1 MPARN
6 SSSAILL
13 SILLSCVTV
22 TWGQAAH
29 QPPEQLGEV
38 SFPTSCDPSV
48 QPRFERAVALLHSFW
63 FPQGEKAFRE
73 VLERDPTC
81 AIAAWGIASIRI
93 GNTFAGAASAEDAEQ
108 ARQIIERGR
117 ALGPKTERERYYL
130 EAVAEYWD
138 RFATRQHGERMK
150 SLANAFEKV
159 AAKFPGDD
167 EAQIFYGIY
176 LTATQAPTEKTF
188 AAALKSAGI
197 LETQF
202 AKHPNHPGVAH
213 YLIHS
218 YDFPPIADKGVNAA
232 RRYAS
237 IAPSA
242 PHAQHMPSHIFTRV
256 GAWQDSITT
265 NQRSVAA
272 ALNENDAGSAM
283 HAWDYMAYA
292 QLQLARDDDTRKL
305 IQTQSEFKA
314 GSIVFLYARAA
325 IPARYALER
334 GMWKEAAAV
343 DTVQT
348 PMPFIN
354 AMRNFTRALGAARSG
369 NPAAAEGDLLALDK
383 SIEALKSAKNGYWAT
398 EVEVQR
404 VAAGAW
410 VTLAKGDKDEALRAM
425 RAAVDLEDSSEKHA
439 VSPGRLLPARELLG
453 EMLLE
458 AGRPGE
464 ALAEFERSLARDP
477 NRFRSYSGAGL
488 AAAQAGNADKARY
501 YYGRLVDMAGGG
513 VARPETARAR
523 AYLGSK

>member
-1 MPARN
+1 MPVRN

-13 SILLSCVTV
+13 SILLSSATAA
-22 TWGQAAH
+22 WSQAH
-29 QPPEQLGEV
+29 QPPEKLGEV
-38 SFPTSCDPSV
+38 SFATSCDPSV
-48 QPRFERAVALLHSFW
+48 RPQFERAVALLHSFW

-81 AIAAWGIASIRI
+81 AIAAWGVASIRI
-93 GNTFAGAASAEDAEQ
+93 GNTFAGTATAEDAEQ

-117 ALGPKTERERYYL
+117 AIGFKTERERFYL
-130 EAVAEYWD
+130 EAVAEYWNG
-138 RFATRQHGERMK
+138 FAARAHGARMQ

-159 AAKFPGDD
+159 AGKFPGDD

-197 LETQF
+197 LEAQF
-202 AKHPNHPGVAH
+202 AKHPSHPGVAH

-218 YDFPPIADKGVNAA
+218 YDFPPIAEKGLNAA

-265 NQRSVAA
+265 NQRSVDA
-272 ALNENDAGSAM
+272 ALKENDAGSAM

-314 GSIVFLYARAA
+314 PGVVFGYARAA

-343 DTVQT
+343 ETVQT
-348 PMPFIN
+348 PLPFVN

-383 SIEALKSAKNGYWAT
+383 SIEALKSAKNAYWAI

-404 VAAGAW
+404 AAAGAW
-410 VTLAKGDKDEALRAM
+410 VALAKGAKDEALRAM

-458 AGRPGE
+458 AGRPGD
-464 ALAEFERSLARDP
+464 ALAEFERSLVRDP

-488 AAAQAGNADKARY
+488 AAAQAGNAEKARY
-501 YYGRLVDMAGGG
+501 YYGRLVDMAGAG

-523 AYLGSK
+523 AYLASK